1 MELPIYNCILNE
13 DLNDETGVYAISFV
27 ESPANEVNFVA
38 LSQHTP
44 QFLSKD
50 TQKQILT
57 GVVLRPDQLIY
68 RENQQF
74 GQHYIKFSEAEI
86 EKIALKMMRT
96 GVALHNTTH
105 QHQKPLSGN
114 YLVEL
119 WIVNNPEN
127 DKSNA
132 LGFKNLPKGTLMCSY
147 KVENKSYWDSQVM
160 TGNVKGFS
168 LEGLFAQEIAMSN
181 HSFNNSNMKK
191 PQIKF
196 NALQRLALS
205 VLGVNLSDIDAI
217 EEKDTTDSGD
227 PFVIYTLA
235 TGQEVQV
242 DADGLATID
251 GVQMQAGEHKLS
263 DGNILVIDESGMFV
277 EVKEASEQTT
287 DPAEA
292 TAAQTL
298 RKQNLA
304 KERTKYLKRV
314 KLEEETAGA
323 DAETVESLKAKIA
336 ELEQKLADLAGL
348 AEEAKTEVQE
358 LKKKTPTA
366 HPATPAKIEKVDLS
380 KMSPTDR
387 MAYTALS
394 AMKRRNGK

>member
-168 LEGLFAQEIAMSN
+168 LEGLFAQEISMSN
-181 HSFNNSNMKK
+181 HSFKNSNMKK

-366 HPATPAKIEKVDLS
+366 RPATPAKIEKVDLS